1 MDWKSALEALGGAM
15 PETTE
20 NNNEIEK
27 ETTSAPTGKE
37 KKREKLSIFMEKKG
51 RGGKVATIITGFTG
65 DDAEVDEIAR
75 TLKKRIGVGGSS
87 RGGEILLQGDW
98 RDKAAEVLRSL
109 NFKI

>member
-1 MDWKSALEALGGAM
+1 MDWKSALGAL
-15 PETTE
+15 
-20 NNNEIEK
+20 NEIEVPAAPA
-27 ETTSAPTGKE
+27 ETPAEATSAPAS

-51 RGGKVATIITGFTG
+51 RAGKVATIITGFTG
-65 DDAEVDEIAR
+65 SDEEVEEVAR
-75 TLKKRIGVGGSS
+75 TLKKRIGVGGSA